1 MQISTKILLCVAALS
16 LAACSSDRA
25 DRGTRALE
33 GGGIGAAVG
42 AVGTAI
48 VGGPVLAG
56 AAVGAAAGAVTGAL
70 TDEKQ
75 IDLD

>member
-1 MQISTKILLCVAALS
+1 MRISASVVLCVVALS
-16 LAACSSDRA
+16 LSACSSN
-25 DRGTRALE
+25 RGARALE
-33 GGGIGAAVG
+33 GGGIGAAAG

-56 AAVGAAAGAVTGAL
+56 AAVGAAAGAVVGAVTGE
-70 TDEKQ
+70 DQ

>member
-1 MQISTKILLCVAALS
+1 MRISAGILVCVAALS
-16 LAACSSDRA
+16 LAACSSNPA
-25 DRGTRALE
+25 TRALE

-56 AAVGAAAGAVTGAL
+56 AAVGAAAGAVVGVL
-70 TDEKQ
+70 TNESQ

>member
-1 MQISTKILLCVAALS
+1 MRLSASVLLCVAALI
-16 LAACSSDRA
+16 LAACSSDRS
-25 DRGTRALE
+25 TRALE

-56 AAVGAAAGAVTGAL
+56 AVVGAAAGAVVGVL
-70 TDEKQ
+70 TDESQ

>member
-1 MQISTKILLCVAALS
+1 MRISARVLLCVAALS
-16 LAACSSDRA
+16 IAACSS

-48 VGGPVLAG
+48 VGGSVVTG
-56 AAVGAAAGAVTGAL
+56 AAVGAATGAVIGAVT
-70 TDEKQ
+70 DESQ
-75 IDLD
+75 VDLD

>member
-1 MQISTKILLCVAALS
+1 MRISTSVLLCVAALS
-16 LAACSSDRA
+16 LAACSS

-48 VGGPVLAG
+48 VGGPVVAGAVVGAAAG
-56 AAVGAAAGAVTGAL
+56 AAVGAI
-70 TDEKQ
+70 TDESQ
-75 IDLD
+75 IDLN

>member
-1 MQISTKILLCVAALS
+1 MRLSASVLLCVAALI
-16 LAACSSDRA
+16 LAACSS

-48 VGGPVLAG
+48 VGGPVITG
-56 AAVGAAAGAVTGAL
+56 AIVGAAAGAVVGAI
-70 TDEKQ
+70 TDESQ
-75 IDLD
+75 IDLNN

>member
-1 MQISTKILLCVAALS
+1 MRISASILLCVAALS
-16 LAACSSDRA
+16 LAACSSDR
-25 DRGTRALE
+25 GSRALE

-48 VGGPVLAG
+48 VGGPVITG
-56 AAVGAAAGAVTGAL
+56 AIVGAAAGAAIGAI
-70 TDEKQ
+70 TDESQ

>member
-1 MQISTKILLCVAALS
+1 MRLSASVLLCVAALS
-16 LAACSSDRA
+16 LAACSS

-48 VGGPVLAG
+48 VGGPVLTG
-56 AAVGAAAGAVTGAL
+56 AVVGAAAGAAVGVL
-70 TDEKQ
+70 TDESQ

>member
-1 MQISTKILLCVAALS
+1 MRISAGVLLCVAALS
-16 LAACSSDRA
+16 LAACSS

-48 VGGPVLAG
+48 VGGPVVTG
-56 AAVGAAAGAVTGAL
+56 AIVGAAAGAVVGAI
-70 TDEKQ
+70 TDESQ
-75 IDLD
+75 VDLT

>member
-1 MQISTKILLCVAALS
+1 MRISTSVLLCVAALS
-16 LAACSSDRA
+16 LAACSS

-42 AVGTAI
+42 AVGTVI
-48 VGGPVLAG
+48 IGGPVLVG
-56 AAVGAAAGAVTGAL
+56 AAVGAAAGAVVGAI
-70 TDEKQ
+70 TDEDQ

>member
-1 MQISTKILLCVAALS
+1 MRISARVLLCVAALS
-16 LAACSSDRA
+16 IAACSS

-48 VGGPVLAG
+48 VGGSVVTG
-56 AAVGAAAGAVTGAL
+56 AAVGAATGAVIGAVT
-70 TDEKQ
+70 DESQ
-75 IDLD
+75 IDLKK